1 MRIAV
6 DARPLSHPGS
16 RDARYVAGMFDN
28 LVSRLPDAEWILLS
42 HKAIAPE
49 FAALLTSGRVEIRVE
64 SSFVPQLP
72 AIWMQRSLPRMIEK
86 AQADIFWGT
95 TGLLPR
101 NIKKKLPGIKTILN
115 VNDVSFRTAPEE
127 LKFIPR
133 LEQKYFLEESLQ
145 NADSVL
151 CQSQSFR
158 DELIQLYPS
167 IPQDKIKVIYPGM
180 NPPAKKV
187 SHPLD
192 LPFFS
197 EHFYLSVG
205 TIEKRK
211 NYKVLMEA
219 YRRARRENPYLYPL
233 VIAGK
238 NGNEIKDEL
247 AELIQGA
254 YKPEGIYYIETP
266 TDGQLTWLYESCRV
280 AFFPSLHESF
290 PLRVLESLMHGKPA
304 VLSDIPI
311 MREIHP
317 HGRFASPTDV
327 EAWKTFLLQMHGKE
341 LPKQATFQSKKWQWD
356 KRSDELAREFKGI
369 NKASRSE
376 PSTSSD

>member
-6 DARPLSHPGS
+6 DARPLSSPES
-16 RDARYVAGMFDN
+16 RDARYVAGMFGN
-28 LVSRLPDAEWILLS
+28 LISRLPDAEWILLS
-42 HKAIAPE
+42 HKAISPD
-49 FAALLTSGRVEIRVE
+49 FASLLTSGRVEIRVE

-72 AIWMQRSLPRMIEK
+72 AIWMQRSLPKMIARAE
-86 AQADIFWGT
+86 ADVFWGT

-101 NIKKKLPGIKTILN
+101 SIKKKLPGIKTILN
-115 VNDVSFRTAPEE
+115 VNDVSFKTAPEE
-127 LKFIPR
+127 LSMIPR
-133 LEQKYFLEESLQ
+133 LEQKYFLEEILQ
-145 NADSVL
+145 SADRVL
-151 CQSQSFR
+151 CQSQSFQE
-158 DELIQLYPS
+158 ELKSLYPS
-167 IPQDKIKVIYPGM
+167 IPEEKIQVIYPGV

-205 TIEKRK
+205 TVEKRK

-238 NGNEIKDEL
+238 KGKEIKEEL
-247 AELIQGA
+247 ADLVNGV
-254 YKPEGIYYIETP
+254 YKPDGIYFIEAP

-304 VLSDIPI
+304 VLSDIAI

-317 HGRFASPTDV
+317 HGRFASPNDV
-327 EAWKTFLLQMHGKE
+327 EAWKSFLLQMHGKE
-341 LPKQATFQSKKWQWD
+341 LPKQATFQAKKWQWE
-356 KRSDELAREFKGI
+356 KRADELARQFKELE
-369 NKASRSE
+369 KR
-376 PSTSSD
+376 

>member
-6 DARPLSHPGS
+6 DARPLSNPGS
-16 RDARYVAGMFDN
+16 RDARYVAGMFGN
-28 LVSRLPDAEWILLS
+28 LVSSLPDAEWVLLS
-42 HKAIAPE
+42 NKAISPD
-49 FAALLTSGRVEIRVE
+49 FASLLTSGRVEIRIE
-64 SSFVPQLP
+64 SSFLPQLP
-72 AIWMQRSLPRMIEK
+72 AVWMQRALPKMVEK
-86 AQADIFWGT
+86 AEAQVFWGT

-127 LKFIPR
+127 LTFIPR
-133 LEQKYFLEESLQ
+133 MEQKYFLEESLQ
-145 NADSVL
+145 SADRVL

-158 DELIQLYPS
+158 DELKGLYPS
-167 IPQDKIKVIYPGM
+167 IPEDKIKVIYPGM
-180 NPPAKKV
+180 NPPARKV

-233 VIAGK
+233 LIAGK
-238 NGNEIKDEL
+238 KGKEIKEEL
-247 AELIQGA
+247 AELIEGA
-254 YKPEGIYYIETP
+254 YRPDGIYYIEAP

-327 EAWKTFLLQMHGKE
+327 EAWKSFLLQMHGKE
-341 LPKQATFQSKKWQWD
+341 LPKQATFQSKKWQWE
-356 KRSDELAREFKGI
+356 KRSDELVKEFKEI
-369 NKASRSE
+369 FKSASS
-376 PSTSSD
+376 

>member
-6 DARPLSHPGS
+6 DARPLSDPTS
-16 RDARYVAGMFDN
+16 RDARYVAGMFGN
-28 LVSRLPDAEWILLS
+28 LVSGLPEAEWILLS
-42 HKAIAPE
+42 HKAISPD
-49 FAALLTSGRVEIRVE
+49 FAGLLTSGRVEIRIE
-64 SSFVPQLP
+64 SSFVPQWP
-72 AIWMQRSLPRMIEK
+72 ALWMQRSLPKMIQK

-101 NIKKKLPGIKTILN
+101 QLKRKVPNLKAVLN
-115 VNDVSFRTAPEE
+115 VNDLAALTAPEQLSFTQRME
-127 LKFIPR
+127 LK
-133 LEQKYFLEESLQ
+133 YFQEESLKT
-145 NADSVL
+145 ADRVICL
-151 CQSQSFR
+151 SQSFR
-158 DELIQLYPS
+158 DELLSVYPS
-167 IPQDKIKVIYPGM
+167 LPESHLKVVYPGV
-180 NPPAKKV
+180 NPPATRV

-211 NYKVLMEA
+211 NFKVLMEA
-219 YRRARRENPYLYPL
+219 YRQAKRENPYLYPL
-233 VIAGK
+233 VIAGRK
-238 NGNEIKDEL
+238 GKDIRDEL
-247 AELIQGA
+247 EQLVNGA
-254 YKPEGIYYIETP
+254 YRPEGIFYIEEP

-290 PLRVLESLMHGKPA
+290 PLRVLETLMHGKPT
-304 VLSDIPI
+304 VLSDLPI

-341 LPKQATFQSKKWQWD
+341 IPKQATFQAKRWQWE
-356 KRSDELAREFKGI
+356 KRSEDLAKEFKAVHAG
-369 NKASRSE
+369 K
-376 PSTSSD
+376 

>member
-6 DARPLSHPGS
+6 DARPLSNPGS
-16 RDARYVAGMFDN
+16 RDARYVAGMFGN
-28 LVSRLPDAEWILLS
+28 LVSSLPDAEWVLLS
-42 HKAIAPE
+42 NKAISPD
-49 FAALLTSGRVEIRVE
+49 FASLLTSGRVEIRIE
-64 SSFVPQLP
+64 SSFLPHLP
-72 AIWMQRSLPRMIEK
+72 AVWMQRALPRMVEK
-86 AQADIFWGT
+86 AEAQVFWGT

-133 LEQKYFLEESLQ
+133 MEQKYFLEESLQ
-145 NADSVL
+145 SADRVL

-158 DELIQLYPS
+158 DELTGLYPS
-167 IPQDKIKVIYPGM
+167 IPAEKIKVIYPGV
-180 NPPAKKV
+180 NPPARKV

-233 VIAGK
+233 LIAGK
-238 NGNEIKDEL
+238 KGKEVREEL
-247 AELIQGA
+247 ADLIEGA
-254 YKPEGIYYIETP
+254 CRPDGIYYIEAP

-327 EAWKTFLLQMHGKE
+327 EAWKSFLLQMHGKE

-356 KRSDELAREFKGI
+356 KRSDELVKEFKEVF
-369 NKASRSE
+369 KASGS
-376 PSTSSD
+376 